1 MYSFDLFIRSKRSN
15 IVSASSSG
23 CTEWCQMVPLCISV
37 CIDRVRFTSGGH
49 ECEQFQERESGEHEF
64 EQSQVCESQNMT
76 FACPGHQWL
85 IVCVCG

>member
-1 MYSFDLFIRSKRSN
+1 M
-15 IVSASSSG
+15 
-23 CTEWCQMVPLCISV
+23 